1 MRKKID
7 ITDKLELNGN
17 PCLVIRGE
25 ELEVNA
31 DAATMLKVMGMFA
44 NNQDDNDQ
52 DDVVKKTQATLN
64 MYDLLFPEKSKK
76 LIEKKKL
83 SFTDLNRVIEAA
95 VDLIAGSNEPA
106 GETQTHTTT

>member
-1 MRKKID
+1 MRKSMD
-7 ITDKLELNGN
+7 ITEKLELDGN
-17 PCLVIRGE
+17 PCLVIQGE

-52 DDVVKKTQATLN
+52 DDVVKKTQVTLN
-64 MYDLLFPEKSKK
+64 MCDLLFPEKSKK

-83 SFTDLNRVIEAA
+83 SFADLNRVIEAA

>member
-7 ITDKLELNGN
+7 ITDKLELDGN
-17 PCLVIRGE
+17 PCLVIQGE

-52 DDVVKKTQATLN
+52 DDVAKKTQATLN

-83 SFTDLNRVIEAA
+83 SFTDLNREIEAA

>member
-7 ITDKLELNGN
+7 ITDKLELDGN
-17 PCLVIRGE
+17 PCLVIQGE

-52 DDVVKKTQATLN
+52 DDVAKKTQATLN

-95 VDLIAGSNEPA
+95 VDLIAGSNESA

>member
-17 PCLVIRGE
+17 PCLVIQGE

-31 DAATMLKVMGMFA
+31 DAATMLKVMSTFA
-44 NNQDDNDQ
+44 DNQSG
-52 DDVVKKTQATLN
+52 DVNKVQTTLN
-64 MYDLLFPEKSKK
+64 IYDLLFPEKSKK

-83 SFTDLNRVIEAA
+83 SFMDLNRVIEAA
-95 VDLIAGSNEPA
+95 VDLVSGNDESV
-106 GETQTHTTT
+106 GEAQTHTTT

>member
-7 ITDKLELNGN
+7 ITDKLELDGN
-17 PCLVIRGE
+17 PCLVIQGE

-95 VDLIAGSNEPA
+95 VDLIAGSNGPA
-106 GETQTHTTT
+106 GKTQTHTTT

>member
-1 MRKKID
+1 MRKSMD
-7 ITDKLELNGN
+7 ITEKLELDGN
-17 PCLVIRGE
+17 PCLVIQGE

>member
-7 ITDKLELNGN
+7 ITDKLELDGN
-17 PCLVIRGE
+17 PCLVIQGE

-95 VDLIAGSNEPA
+95 VDLIAGSSEPA